1 MQAVANYALHC
12 RFLQAVS
19 VALPLSGCIAKGM
32 MTQSAAGLTESGPGC
47 VAPLAAK
54 LWQVLRS
61 QQLCAARG
69 VPLASRCTELRCSCA
84 HALQLT
90 CLRRSFTA

>member
-1 MQAVANYALHC
+1 MQALANKALRC
-12 RFLQAVS
+12 RSLQAVS
-19 VALPLSGCIAKGM
+19 VALPISGCVAKGM
-32 MTQSAAGLTESGPGC
+32 MTQSGAGLTVTGPGC

-61 QQLCAARG
+61 HQLCAARG

-84 HALQLT
+84 PALQLT
-90 CLRRSFTA
+90 CLRRSLTA